1 METLRTEII
10 ESQKA
15 RNDLMK
21 WKLLLVSGLG
31 AAGLGF
37 SEHSGTF
44 RAELVL
50 CCIPFVCAYVDLV
63 CNHLSLRIRVIGKF
77 ISSTVIE
84 DNTITCIKAYEK
96 FVDAK
101 IRGSG
106 IPGNGEIG
114 AFDLENWALIGS
126 SILLSLGLVGYAF
139 WIGLQAGSPFM
150 LSGILGILASIII
163 QQSAAA
169 RRKKIESITID
180 PSSAGRD
187 EETHG

>member
-1 METLRTEII
+1 
-10 ESQKA
+10 
-15 RNDLMK
+15 MK

-77 ISSTVIE
+77 ISSTAIE
-84 DNTITCIKAYEK
+84 DNTIACIKEYEK
-96 FVDAK
+96 FIDAK

-106 IPGNGEIG
+106 NHGIGEYHKWFDFRNWPGDYICFLDVRSLPKFN
-114 AFDLENWALIGS
+114 
-126 SILLSLGLVGYAF
+126 LLY
-139 WIGLQAGSPFM
+139 P
-150 LSGILGILASIII
+150 
-163 QQSAAA
+163 AA
-169 RRKKIESITID
+169 RDHIIEAARIQFQHMPVIIYYGTE
-180 PSSAGRD
+180 AGM
-187 EETHG
+187 THKRSVMEKRPMPI